1 MTACFDIH
9 VAEADRLEFRS
20 VSYLQPHPGLLRLGI
35 VPAAQS
41 LSALADAGDAAFAHP
56 LTVTHD
62 GYIIDGYARWELAK
76 AQRREQVQCVV
87 RTISE
92 GQSLIQLLQ
101 RQHRSARLNDF
112 NRIRL
117 ALGLE
122 EELKAQ
128 ARLRQQTAGRPKPS
142 SEMTKPQPLD
152 VRTEIAR
159 VAGVSAGNVT
169 HTKFLLE
176 AAGPEVISA
185 LAEGRIRIGR
195 ARKWLKSSKD
205 GGCRELRKF
214 QMTRT
219 VRAVS
224 KALLSRHP
232 AISAGSP
239 GDEFESIAKLPPDQ
253 QHDLLRHL
261 LITLPQCSV
270 RQMLLEVGV
279 VYGV

>member
-9 VAEADRLEFRS
+9 VGEADRLEFRP
-20 VSYLQPHPGLLRLGI
+20 VGDLQPHPGLLRVGI
-35 VPAAQS
+35 VPAARS
-41 LSALADAGDAAFAHP
+41 LSALADGGDAAFAHP

-62 GYIIDGYARWELAK
+62 GFIIDGYARWELAK
-76 AQRREQVQCVV
+76 AQGRAQVQCVV

-92 GQSLIQLLQ
+92 GQALIQLLQ
-101 RQHRSARLNDF
+101 WQHRSARLNDF
-112 NRIRL
+112 DRIRL

-128 ARLRQQTAGRPKPS
+128 ARFRQQTAGRTKAS

-152 VRTEIAR
+152 VRAEIAR

-169 HTKFLLE
+169 HTKVLLAK
-176 AAGPEVISA
+176 AAPEVISA
-185 LAEGRIRIGR
+185 LAEGKIRIGR
-195 ARKWLKSSKD
+195 ARKWLKNSKD
-205 GGCRELRKF
+205 GGRRELRKY

-232 AISAGSP
+232 SVIASP
-239 GDEFESIAKLPPDQ
+239 GHEFEPIDKLSPNQ

-261 LITLPQCSV
+261 LITLPQCTV
-270 RQMLLEVGV
+270 RQMLLEIGV
-279 VYGV
+279 VHGV